1 MSARPEKFVEVDM
14 RWSAAQT
21 LAWIIRQEP
30 LELKDWPAG
39 IAPKLEP
46 TQERLA
52 TSIGAN
58 KISAWGRK
66 KRHGSLEQIPG
77 GDFRI
82 SGVRL
87 IVGPHGDL
95 ATIPR
100 HKLSTYEGTQWEDIE
115 FDPAEIKR
123 EWPKPPSASA
133 IDWMRREAQRVL
145 DHTGQP
151 AKRDDLLKRCM
162 KEAPCKKREAEG
174 AFEKLPMNLRRPRG
188 KPPKQSG

>member
-1 MSARPEKFVEVDM
+1 M

-21 LAWIIRQEP
+21 LSWIIQQDP
-30 LELKDWPAG
+30 LELKDWRAGMGPKMEPAQ
-39 IAPKLEP
+39 K
-46 TQERLA
+46 TLA

-82 SGVRL
+82 SGLLL

-95 ATIPR
+95 ATVPR
-100 HKLSTYEGTQWEDIE
+100 HKLSTYEGVRWEGIE
-115 FDPAEIKR
+115 FDSAEIKR

-133 IDWMRREAQRVL
+133 NIWMKQEAERL
-145 DHTGQP
+145 FKKLGRP
-151 AKRDDLLKRCM
+151 GKRDDMVKDCVKATSCTRRDALSAYQGLL
-162 KEAPCKKREAEG
+162 A
-174 AFEKLPMNLRRPRG
+174 NLRRKRG
-188 KPPKQSG
+188 KPTKNYG